1 MIDKHS
7 LITLEW
13 SKDYRVL
20 VGDNAK
26 AWLRIIL
33 SLCTIIATSIII
45 VRVKS
50 QM

>member
-13 SKDYRVL
+13 SKDYWVL

-26 AWLRIIL
+26 AWSMIIL
-33 SLCTIIATSIII
+33 SLCTIIATSIMI
-45 VRVKS
+45 VRVRS
-50 QM
+50 